1 MTTPDTRLAATGM
14 PAAVGTRVVHPAIDR
29 FGRWVARR
37 GWIHVLLL
45 TAVAGCL
52 YPLIWMFLTSIKTDE
67 ELGQGDTGVALPA
80 FRGQSPYLRA
90 TVEIRKPDDVWAGPF
105 AAVLPALL
113 GAAKASVVQNLA
125 PELPAGIDRDR
136 WATAAASLLT
146 SRALAQMPKQV
157 WEQPTDVVT
166 DRFRELLTPEA
177 ATSALSDQLCRL
189 ELSPLTL
196 RTLDGRLFNLSANG
210 DTSGWQMV
218 SGPASL
224 TTVGSAVR
232 LDYHFSSGH
241 EDPAVL
247 SYRFT
252 LPPGVEP
259 GDIHKLFLRVR
270 PDDSWHGLTATLEV
284 GGTHWTSTRTTYL
297 AQNNVQT
304 VSFQPPSFDDTTLR
318 ARTWVLLHADGRSA
332 HLRDARLELTLAP
345 SSTITATFAKV
356 TRNYR
361 RAFDSVPFL
370 QYVGNSILLVLLT
383 TAGFLFSSAFVAYA
397 FARLS
402 WPGRS
407 AALVLLLSTMM
418 IPAQVTMVPS
428 FLIWKRL
435 GWYDTLNPL
444 WLPAWF
450 GSAFFIFLMIQ
461 HMKTIPRELEE
472 AARIDGLGVIKTW
485 WHVIVPQLRP
495 TLAAIAIMSFLGT
508 WNEFMGPL
516 IYLRDQTKFPLSLG
530 LFGMRVDQAADWPML
545 MAANVLMTIP
555 SVVVFATFQ
564 RYFIEGM
571 TVTGMKG

>member
-1 MTTPDTRLAATGM
+1 MTTPDAPLAATGM
-14 PAAVGTRVVHPAIDR
+14 PAAVAPRIMHPAIDR

-45 TAVAGCL
+45 TAVVACL
-52 YPLIWMFLTSIKTDE
+52 YPLVWMFLTSIKTDE
-67 ELGQGDTGVALPA
+67 ELGQGETGVALPS
-80 FRGQSPYLRA
+80 FRGQSPYLREP
-90 TVEIRKPDDVWAGPF
+90 VEIRKPDDVWAAPF
-105 AAVLPALL
+105 AAILPALL
-113 GAAKASVVQNLA
+113 DAARASVVENL
-125 PELPAGIDRDR
+125 PEVPAGLDRER
-136 WATAAASLLT
+136 WTAAAATLLT

-157 WEQPTDVVT
+157 WEQPAGVVA
-166 DRFRELLTPEA
+166 DQFRERLTPEA
-177 ATSALSDQLCRL
+177 ATTALSDQMCRL
-189 ELSPLTL
+189 EISALTL
-196 RTLDGRLFNLSANG
+196 RTLDGRLFKLTPDGDRSA
-210 DTSGWQMV
+210 WQLV

-224 TTVGSAVR
+224 TTAGAAIRVAYRFGSGRDKPV
-232 LDYHFSSGH
+232 
-241 EDPAVL
+241 VL
-247 SYRFT
+247 AHPFT

-259 GDIHKLFLRVR
+259 RDVHKVFLTLR
-270 PDDSWHGLTATLEV
+270 PDDSWHGLTATLDV

-297 AQNNVQT
+297 AQNSVQS

-318 ARTWVLLHADGRSA
+318 ARTWVLLHAEGPSA

-345 SSTITATFAKV
+345 SSTIRAAFAKL

-361 RAFDSVPFL
+361 RAFDSVPFW
-370 QYVGNSILLVLLT
+370 QYVGNSVLLVVLN

-402 WPGRS
+402 WPGRGV
-407 AALVLLLSTMM
+407 ALALLLSTMM
-418 IPAQVTMVPS
+418 IPSQVTMVPS
-428 FLIWKRL
+428 FLVWKRL

-444 WLPAWF
+444 WVPSWF

-472 AARIDGLGVIKTW
+472 AARIDGLGIIKTW
-485 WHVIVPQLRP
+485 WYVIVPQLRP

-530 LFGMRVDQAADWPML
+530 LFGMRIDQLADWPML
-545 MAANVLMTIP
+545 MAANTLMTIP
-555 SVVVFATFQ
+555 SILIFAVFQ